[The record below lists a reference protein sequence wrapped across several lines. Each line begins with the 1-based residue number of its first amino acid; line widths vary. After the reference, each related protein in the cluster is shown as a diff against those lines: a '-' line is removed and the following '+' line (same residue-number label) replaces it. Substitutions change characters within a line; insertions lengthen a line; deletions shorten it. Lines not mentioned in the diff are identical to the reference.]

1 MFTRNVN
8 HSDVERK
15 KTRPPYILHIAN
27 GTIMIKDCR
36 PLLTALDAF
45 HRIQPYFE
53 WEQEEV
59 HVIALNSRQ
68 SVINHR
74 MLFRGTV
81 DTCLIHPR
89 ELFRF
94 LILSNASAFILFHN
108 HPTGDTTP
116 SPADIKITQRL
127 LKLSKILEI
136 KLLDHI
142 IITKDSFKS
151 FREIQLL

>member
-1 MFTRNVN
+1 
-8 HSDVERK
+8 
-15 KTRPPYILHIAN
+15 
-27 GTIMIKDCR
+27 MIKDHR
-36 PLLTALDAF
+36 PLLTASDAF

-53 WEQEEV
+53 WDQEEV

-68 SVINHR
+68 NVIDHR

-81 DTCLIHPR
+81 DACLIHPR

-94 LILSNASAFILFHN
+94 LILSKASAFILFHN
-108 HPTGDTTP
+108 HPTGDLTP

-136 KLLDHI
+136 KFLDHI
-142 IITKDSFKS
+142 IITKVGFKS
-151 FREIQLL
+151 LKELKLI